1 MSSTQIVRV
10 ESNYPMTRSQTKR
23 IQDAEIILSN
33 WKKIY
38 KIESVDDEIS
48 LMQKFNGKS
57 LPVYQPTW
65 HSNKHQPFQ
74 YQSRDMTYIGD
85 ETFTYG
91 DVADGDDK
99 MFVIAKP
106 GGGDWLLGFQF
117 KMYNAFSRE
126 GYSGFLRLELA
137 AVHK

>member
-1 MSSTQIVRV
+1 MSTQIIRV
-10 ESNYPMTRSQTKR
+10 ESKYPMTRSQTKR

-38 KIESVDDEIS
+38 KIASIEDEIS
-48 LMQKFNGKS
+48 FMEKFNGKS

-85 ETFTYG
+85 EIFTYG

-106 GGGDWLLGFQF
+106 CGGDWLLGFQF
-117 KMYNAFSRE
+117 KFYNAIFQGE
-126 GYSGFLRLELA
+126 YTGFMRLELA
-137 AVHK
+137 AVHE